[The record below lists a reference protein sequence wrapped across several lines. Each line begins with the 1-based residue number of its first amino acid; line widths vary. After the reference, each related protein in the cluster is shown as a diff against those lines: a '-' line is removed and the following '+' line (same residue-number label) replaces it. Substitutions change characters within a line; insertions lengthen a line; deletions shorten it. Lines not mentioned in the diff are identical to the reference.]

1 MRVRELSLVQR
12 TRWLLVVLGLVL
24 LTAGGVYEAPAQ
36 APTAK
41 VASIDIRGNQKIELP
56 AIQGRLT
63 LKPGDAYSPENV
75 RGQIKI
81 LYDTG
86 YFEDVQ
92 AETESTSDGIA
103 LVFVVREK
111 PFITEIVFDGNEEL
125 SDDKLKEKITIK
137 SQAFLDQQQ
146 AKESA
151 EKIRL
156 AYQEDG
162 YFSAQVIPI
171 VQTLDADRKR
181 LTFFIKEGEKAKVK
195 TVNFEGMRAA
205 SKAEI
210 FKVTATREWVPW
222 YGLVTQ
228 LKLPSFLSDAGVLKR
243 EEMNNDVERIR
254 EVLLNKGYLNA
265 QVGLPSVELSDDKK
279 WFVVTYAVVE
289 GEPFTV
295 AEIGFRGNTV
305 FEDPELR
312 DKMKIKPGE
321 IFQRQKIR
329 DEIGRLTDLYGS
341 KGYAFAEVIP
351 NVNPNPE
358 ERTATIILNIKE
370 GEMMRIRQINVH
382 GNDKTKDNVIRREL
396 RVDEQDVID
405 TPSLK
410 RSFQRLN
417 NLNFFE
423 TVEILPQQVDADKVD
438 LNVRVKEKPTGQFSI
453 GGGFSTLDKLVAIAD
468 ITEGNLG
475 GNGWMGRIR
484 GQLGQQRTLG
494 LITFRNPYL
503 NDSLTSL
510 QLDIYRSMTN
520 YITYFEEKS
529 GASVTFGRWLSEYVT
544 GSISFVAEELN
555 FSDPTIDAPEII
567 LSQLGKQTTTGF
579 RTTLA
584 RDTRDYFLDPR
595 SGLRTAVGF
604 DFGTPYLGGTNNFY
618 KYYLDAIKY
627 TPLPFDT
634 RFSIHAR
641 YGVADGI
648 DGKPIPLTERFFV
661 GGINTMRGFVFGRAG
676 PVTPSG
682 SLIGAAKELIFNND
696 FIFTISSEAK
706 LNGVIFFDWGKG
718 FDDNEPISFGALRK
732 SAGLEGRWIS
742 PFGPLRA
749 AYGINLDPR
758 EGERKGVFEF
768 TIGSLF

>member
-1 MRVRELSLVQR
+1 MLVLVLFVAGPVREV
-12 TRWLLVVLGLVL
+12 
-24 LTAGGVYEAPAQ
+24 TAQTSAV
-36 APTAK
+36 K
-41 VASIDIRGNQKIELP
+41 VASIDIRGNKKIELP
-56 AIQGRLT
+56 AIEGRLT
-63 LKPGDAYSPENV
+63 LKPGDPYTPENV
-75 RGQIKI
+75 RGQIRI
-81 LYDTG
+81 LYETG

-92 AETESTSDGIA
+92 VETESTPEGIA
-103 LVFVVREK
+103 LIFIVQEK

-171 VQTLDADRKR
+171 VQTLDEDRKR
-181 LTFFIKEGEKAKVK
+181 LTFFIKEGEKAKIK
-195 TVNFEGMRAA
+195 TVNFDGMRSA
-205 SKAEI
+205 SKSEI

-222 YGLVTQ
+222 YGLFTQ
-228 LKLPSFLSDAGVLKR
+228 LKLPSFMSDAGVLKR

-265 QVGLPSVELSDDKK
+265 QVGLPTVELSEDKK
-279 WFVVTYAVVE
+279 WFVVSYAISE
-289 GEPFTV
+289 GEPFTI
-295 AEIGFRGNTV
+295 AEVGFRGNTV

-312 DKMKIKPGE
+312 EKMKIKPGE

-329 DEIGRLTDLYGS
+329 DEISRLTDLYGS
-341 KGYAFAEVIP
+341 KGYAFAEVVP
-351 NVNPNPE
+351 NVNPNAE

-370 GEMMRIRQINVH
+370 GEMMRIRQININ

-423 TVEILPQQVDADKVD
+423 TVEILPQQVDVDKVD

-503 NDSLTSL
+503 NDSLTSM
-510 QLDIYRSMTN
+510 QVDIYRSMTN

-529 GASVTFGRWLSEYVT
+529 GASLTFGRWLSEYVT
-544 GSISFVAEELN
+544 GSISLVAEELN

-567 LSQLGKQTTTGF
+567 LTQLGKQTTTGF
-579 RTTLA
+579 RTSLA

-595 SGLRTAVGF
+595 TGLRTSVGF

-641 YGVADGI
+641 YGAAEGI

-706 LNGVIFFDWGKG
+706 MNGVIFFDWGKG
-718 FDDNEPISFGALRK
+718 FDDNEAVSFGALRK
-732 SAGLEGRWIS
+732 AAGLEGRWIS

-749 AYGINLDPR
+749 AYGINLDAR